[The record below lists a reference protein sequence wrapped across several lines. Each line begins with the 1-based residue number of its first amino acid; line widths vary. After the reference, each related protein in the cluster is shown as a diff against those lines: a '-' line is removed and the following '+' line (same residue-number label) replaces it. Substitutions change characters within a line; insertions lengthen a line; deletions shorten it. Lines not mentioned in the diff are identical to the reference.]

1 MVTCIVLAATPLYQH
16 ITRFVHPISPA
27 LTKPLNGLAGDGSST
42 TLYVFKCLNDLD
54 IHNRPQTSVQ
64 GGLSGLILAWANEL
78 NGHDNESTSAV
89 TDVRS
94 QTSAPDT
101 GHPERAF
108 IVANCNMWA
117 YVMQAWLPMC
127 ALRLCL
133 IIAAAFSH
141 AIFCTTQRHLP
152 SG

>member
-1 MVTCIVLAATPLYQH
+1 MVTGIVLAATPLYQH
-16 ITRFVHPISPA
+16 ITRFVHPIFPA
-27 LTKPLNGLAGDGSST
+27 LAKPLNGPADDGSSI
-42 TLYVFKCLNDLD
+42 TLYVFKCLNDRD

-89 TDVRS
+89 TDVHS